1 MGDGG
6 GRTGRVEFAHAP
18 PDVRA
23 WAESS
28 LGERVLEART
38 QTGGFSL
45 GLACRLRTESGR
57 RAFLKAVGPQPNPTT
72 PQLFRHEIEV
82 LSALPPVP
90 YRASLIDSYD
100 DGAWVG
106 LLVADIDGRPA
117 DFADPADRAAVRAA
131 VRLQTEE
138 LTPDPLGLDV
148 PGLAET
154 VHRWGRSIA
163 RALEADP
170 THLPGWFVADGPA
183 LLDRFD
189 QLSRAMDDRTWVHL
203 DVRPDNVL
211 ISHDGRA
218 VLVDWGMSRGG
229 PWWVDEALVAVGCAS
244 PEETD
249 AALLELAGCEPPPG
263 SVPVDREDLV
273 TFVAAL
279 AASLASLRDQPV
291 PGLPAIDR
299 FRRIESAR
307 LLGLAR
313 HLLASG

>member
-1 MGDGG
+1 MGDGV
-6 GRTGRVEFAHAP
+6 GRSGRVEFAHAP

-23 WAESS
+23 WVESS
-28 LGERVLEART
+28 LGERVVEART
-38 QTGGFSL
+38 QSGGFSL
-45 GLACRLRTESGR
+45 GLACRIRTSSGR
-57 RAFLKAVGPQPNPTT
+57 RAFLKAVGHEPNPNT
-72 PQLFRHEIEV
+72 PQLFRHEIQV
-82 LSALPPVP
+82 LSALPRVP

-106 LLVADIDGRPA
+106 LLVDDIDGRPA

-131 VRLQTEE
+131 VRLQTRE

-154 VHRWGRSIA
+154 VQRWGRSIA

-170 THLPGWFVADGPA
+170 THLPGWFVTDAPA
-183 LLDRFD
+183 LLDRID

-211 ISHDGRA
+211 IAHDGRA

-229 PWWVDEALVAVGCAS
+229 PWWVDEALVAVGCVTS
-244 PEETD
+244 EETD
-249 AALLELAGCEPPPG
+249 AALRELAGCEPPPG
-263 SVPVDREDLV
+263 SAPVDRQDLV

-307 LLGLAR
+307 LLDLAQ